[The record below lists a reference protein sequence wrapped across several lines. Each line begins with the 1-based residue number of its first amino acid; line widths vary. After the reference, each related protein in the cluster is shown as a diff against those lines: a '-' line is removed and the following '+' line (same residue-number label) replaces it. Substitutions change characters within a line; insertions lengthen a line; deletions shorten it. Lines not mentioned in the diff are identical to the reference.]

1 MMKDNSPIHPRHDSA
16 RPPATT
22 APVAFVADTIDRYL
36 DGLTT
41 TAEEQQLRSA
51 LEAQEAQGTI
61 LNDDE
66 CAVLALLRLT
76 FPEEDTVALL
86 TEDLS
91 IEYEALTAVSKQ
103 TSARYVGSGHQSR
116 GGNALALRGHI
127 RRIAATVAAVA
138 AVLALV
144 LMTVIGKRNREDVL
158 TASRPTLGRPTA
170 SRPTAGRP
178 TPDPSRE
185 GGEKPL
191 SPLPREGESLATL
204 ESSPKAGGLPSLTG
218 GVGGGSAV
226 GGAVGAVSAKNKPM
240 TPSLPKEDAVTP
252 DYEDPDG
259 AAILAAEQQRILE
272 VEQAARQRAIAVT
285 QENTL
290 ACVTAASPS

>member
-1 MMKDNSPIHPRHDSA
+1 MKDINPT
-16 RPPATT
+16 PPAAT
-22 APVAFVADTIDRYL
+22 APVAFVTETIDRYL
-36 DGLTT
+36 GGLTT
-41 TAEEQQLRSA
+41 LAEEQQLRST
-51 LEAQEAQGTI
+51 LEAQEAQGAI

-66 CAVLALLRLT
+66 RAALALLRLT
-76 FPEEDTVALL
+76 FPEEDAAALL

-91 IEYEALTAVSKQ
+91 HEYEVLAAKRHQAVTPHIAAERQS
-103 TSARYVGSGHQSR
+103 TSRH
-116 GGNALALRGHI
+116 LHLPHFTF
-127 RRIAATVAAVA
+127 RRIAAVIATAA
-138 AVLALV
+138 AVLALILV
-144 LMTVIGKRNREDVL
+144 LGKRQREDDL
-158 TASRPTLGRPTA
+158 IARSPTPSSPTP
-170 SRPTAGRP
+170 SRP

-185 GGEKPL
+185 GGEKTL

-204 ESSPKAGGLPSLTG
+204 ESSQQAGGLPSLTG
-218 GVGGGSAV
+218 GVGDGSPE
-226 GGAVGAVSAKNKPM
+226 KPM

-252 DYEDPDG
+252 AYEDPDG

>member
-1 MMKDNSPIHPRHDSA
+1 MKDISHI
-16 RPPATT
+16 PPATA
-22 APVAFVADTIDRYL
+22 APGAFVADTIDRYL

-41 TAEEQQLRSA
+41 PAEEQQLLSV
-51 LEAQEAQGTI
+51 LETREAQGTI

-66 CAVLALLRLT
+66 RAALALLRLT

-86 TEDLS
+86 TEDCS
-91 IEYEALTAVSKQ
+91 IEYEELSGANKQ
-103 TSARYVGSGHQSR
+103 ASARLAGSGHQSR
-116 GGNALALRGHI
+116 SRNALALRGHI
-127 RRIAATVAAVA
+127 RRIAATVATVA

-158 TASRPTLGRPTA
+158 TAQTSQSSSRTNHAPSALDERAAPSSALQAPSPAYSPPTVPVSEGTVAFENGRKQ
-170 SRPTAGRP
+170 
-178 TPDPSRE
+178 PS
-185 GGEKPL
+185 KH
-191 SPLPREGESLATL
+191 ST
-204 ESSPKAGGLPSLTG
+204 PSLTG
-218 GVGGGSAV
+218 RAV
-226 GGAVGAVSAKNKPM
+226 GESVGTVSAENKPM

-252 DYEDPDG
+252 AYEDPDG
-259 AAILAAEQQRILE
+259 AAILATEQQRILE